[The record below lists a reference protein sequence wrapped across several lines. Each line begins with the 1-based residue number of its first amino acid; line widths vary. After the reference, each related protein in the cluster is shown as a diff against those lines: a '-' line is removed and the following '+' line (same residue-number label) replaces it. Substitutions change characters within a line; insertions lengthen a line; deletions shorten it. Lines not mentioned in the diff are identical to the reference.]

1 MTKKTYFL
9 AGNYYFADLANLF
22 AGLFTDGVLTGFD
35 VAAHSPA
42 NLSVD
47 VAIGKAVKS
56 GLVMYSD
63 AIENVLIGTN
73 TSGYPRIDVIACD
86 MDNNNI
92 IAVQGTP
99 ASSPTIP
106 VLTGNKVALKMV
118 LVGNNVSVIN
128 DANITDMRIYAQAVN
143 EDKYEDW
150 RYDLAF
156 TNSWV
161 SHTPDHD
168 FAFRKNN
175 PRELEFKGMLKGGT
189 VGVTAGTL
197 PPTYWP
203 LQEAVIGVLSNGTL
217 SGVISVGTDG
227 TVKVLSGNNTYVS
240 FDGLRI
246 PLD

>member
-22 AGLFTDGVLTGFD
+22 AGLFTDGVLTGFN

-47 VAIGKAVKS
+47 VPLGKAVKS

-63 AIENVLIGTN
+63 ATENVLIGTN

-86 MDNNNI
+86 MDNNSI
-92 IAVQGTP
+92 IAVPGTP
-99 ASSPTIP
+99 ASSPTVP
-106 VLTGNKVALKMV
+106 VLTGNKVALARV

-128 DANITDMRIYAQAVN
+128 TANITDMRVYSQSVN
-143 EDKYEDW
+143 ADKLEAW
-150 RYDLAF
+150 RSDLAF

-161 SHTPDHD
+161 SHAPDHI
-168 FAFRKNN
+168 FSFRKNN
-175 PRELEFKGMLKGGT
+175 PRELEFKGMLRGGT
-189 VGVTAGTL
+189 VGVAAGTL

-203 LQEAVIGVLSNGTL
+203 LQEAVIGVVSNGAL
-217 SGVISVGTDG
+217 SGIISVGTDG
-227 TVKVLSGNNTYVS
+227 VIKVLAGNNTYVS